1 MDLSTGALVED
12 GMAVGIIAAQ
22 SIGEP
27 GTQLTMRTFHG
38 GGIATHDVEENE
50 IRTKRAGRVKLARI
64 RSVLN
69 SQGQNVVLARNGEV
83 IIVDAKE
90 RELEKYSIPNGAVL
104 LVGENEEIKVGQVI
118 CQWDPLSVP
127 LLAEVG
133 GKVRYEDFVEG
144 ESIRT
149 EVDTSGTSRTTIIE
163 HKGDLHPQIMLEDAS
178 GKILDFYFLPE
189 KAIIEVPDGQPISA
203 GTVIAKTPRDLGGTQ
218 DITSGLPRV
227 TELFEARRPKD
238 PAIIAEIDGEI
249 DLMAEKKRGKRVIIV
264 RAPDGTEKEY
274 IIPHGKHLRVHA
286 KDLIKAG
293 DALVDGPLVP
303 HDILRVSGEEAV
315 QQYLLREIQN
325 VYRSQRVEI
334 DDKHIEIIIAQMLRK
349 VRVDKVGDT
358 TLLPGIVI
366 DKFELRKINQALL
379 QCVKIEKA
387 GDTEFHVDD
396 IVPSATLDDVNAQ
409 VESSGGKAAK
419 HIRPKPASASPQL
432 LGITKAA
439 VQSESF
445 ISAASF
451 QETTKVLTEA
461 ALAGKIDLLVG
472 LKENVILGH
481 LIPAGTGFKM
491 HQDSEV
497 RVRPEA
503 IEEMNM
509 EKARIHAAR
518 AAMLQEPTHPLK
530 PGEGPRKSVLDT
542 LNPDEE

>member
-1 MDLSTGALVED
+1 
-12 GMAVGIIAAQ
+12 
-22 SIGEP
+22 
-27 GTQLTMRTFHG
+27 MRTFHG
-38 GGIATHDVEENE
+38 GGIASRDIEENE

-64 RSVLN
+64 RSVVN

-83 IIVDAKE
+83 IIIDQKE
-90 RELEKYSIPNGAVL
+90 RELEKYTIPNGAVL
-104 LVGENEEIKVGQVI
+104 LVNENDDIKIGQVI

-133 GKVRYEDFVEG
+133 GKVRYEDFIEG

-149 EVDTSGTSRTTIIE
+149 EVDTSGTSRTMIIE
-163 HKGDLHPQIMLEDAS
+163 HKGDLHPQIMLEDSS

-189 KAIIEVPDGQPISA
+189 KAIIEVPDGQMITA
-203 GTVIAKTPRDLGGTQ
+203 GTVIAKTPRELGGTQ

-264 RAPDGTEKEY
+264 RAPDSTEKEY

-286 KDLIKAG
+286 KDLVKAG

-366 DKFELRKINQALL
+366 DKFELRKINLALL
-379 QCVKIEKA
+379 ECVKIVTP
-387 GDTEFHVDD
+387 GDTEFHLDD
-396 IVPSATLDDVNAQ
+396 IVPQATLDEVNAQ
-409 VESSGGKAAK
+409 VEAADGKEAK
-419 HIRPKPASASPQL
+419 HTRPKPASASPRL

-461 ALAGKIDLLVG
+461 ALAGKMDQLVG

-481 LIPAGTGFKM
+481 LIPAGTGFKC

-503 IEEMNM
+503 LLEQNAERD
-509 EKARIHAAR
+509 RIRAAR
-518 AAMLQEPTHPLK
+518 AAMLQESPH
-530 PGEGPRKSVLDT
+530 GQFRSGASSEGGARKSLADVT
-542 LNPDEE
+542 PDE